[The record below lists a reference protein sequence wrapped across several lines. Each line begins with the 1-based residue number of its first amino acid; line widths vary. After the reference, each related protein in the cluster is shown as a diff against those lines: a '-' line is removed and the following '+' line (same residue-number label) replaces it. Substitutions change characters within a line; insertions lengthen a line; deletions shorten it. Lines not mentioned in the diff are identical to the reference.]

1 MLTVAA
7 VVVTRNRPALL
18 KRCLAA
24 IDAQTYPTK
33 HLLVIDNASDQPTR
47 DLLAAEMARRDTNFH
62 MIRSEENTGG
72 AGGFYIGMRASLSL
86 PCTHLWLMDDD
97 CEPDSRALEEL
108 VSATSIVGEDA
119 VLGGNVFD
127 LNGESINVQSVAQ
140 RIGANGVAQYPLHL
154 ADGLCEMSALTFVS
168 FLVPVELVWK
178 VGLPLKEFFIWGD
191 DLEYSLRL
199 ARVTRIYQVGKSKV
213 THLKS
218 GDASI
223 SIVNERDF
231 DKIWQ
236 YRLVYRNRLFI
247 IHKYDGLVSTATV
260 RFVFRCFRDVFLS
273 IRSGNSVL
281 MKCKTI
287 IYGAFSGI
295 VFSAQMS
302 KKDGSI
308 VPEEIA
314 EGTREPE
321 RQNVA

>member
-1 MLTVAA
+1 VLAVAA

-24 IDAQTYPTK
+24 IDAQTFPTK
-33 HLLVIDNASDQPTR
+33 HLVVIDNASDQPTR
-47 DLLAAEMARRDTNFH
+47 DLLAAEVARRDTTFH

-72 AGGFYIGMRASLSL
+72 AGGFYIGMRASLAL

-97 CEPDSRALEEL
+97 CEPDLKALEEL
-108 VSATSIVGEDA
+108 VAAMSVVGEDA

-140 RIGANGVAQYPLHL
+140 RIGANGVLQYPLHL
-154 ADGLCEMSALTFVS
+154 ADSICEMGSLTFVS
-168 FLVPVELVWK
+168 FLVPVKLVWK

-199 ARVTRIYQVGKSKV
+199 AAVTRIYQVGKSKV

-218 GDASI
+218 GDASLN
-223 SIVNERDF
+223 IVNEPDD

-236 YRLVYRNRLFI
+236 YRLAYRNRLFI
-247 IHKYDGLVSTATV
+247 IQKYDGFFSTQTA
-260 RFVFRCFRDVFLS
+260 RYIFRSLRDVFLS
-273 IRSGNSVL
+273 IRSGTSVL

-287 IYGAFSGI
+287 LYGAFLGI
-295 VFSAQMS
+295 VFSAQMAN
-302 KKDGSI
+302 KDGSI
-308 VPEEIA
+308 SPDEIM
-314 EGTREPE
+314 EGAKEPE